1 MKMQA
6 LKGLAVA
13 ALIVLLGASSANAIP
28 TTLRADIPFDFM
40 AGNVMLP
47 AGAYTVTQPAQGVLL
62 IRNENPGPN
71 AAFVLVNSAE
81 TTKPQDSAKL
91 IFHRY
96 GNRYFLNQ
104 VWTNGETSGYSVP
117 KSQDEIS
124 VGKELMG
131 ANRPEAVSV
140 VASLR

>member
-1 MKMQA
+1 MPFQRRSGQTFPLTSWPGMCRFR
-6 LKGLAVA
+6 LA
-13 ALIVLLGASSANAIP
+13 P
-28 TTLRADIPFDFM
+28 TL
-40 AGNVMLP
+40 
-47 AGAYTVTQPAQGVLL
+47 VTQPAQGVLL